1 MKRMGIGLTFAAG
14 AFLISGCSPEVSGN
28 DNDEPKKMRLAV
40 ATSEDRSLT
49 QGLYEFQE
57 IVEEETN
64 GEIDVEV
71 YPSGVLGG
79 DRKVLEGMQL
89 NTIQGTTVSTGPVAQ
104 FAPIFN
110 LFDLPYL
117 FEDRETAHETLD
129 SSIGEELLE
138 ELPEQNLVGLNYWEN
153 GFRQLTNSQREIDSL
168 EDVKGLDIRTLEND
182 LHLQLWNEL
191 GANPTP
197 MSYTELYVGLEQGT
211 VDGQEN
217 PVGNVVNDN
226 FYEVQPYL
234 TETNHVYNASLFA
247 LSKPFWDSLSDNEK
261 TIVEDAAEEAKE
273 YQRDLNEEES
283 EEGIDFLEEQ
293 GVTVTEL
300 SDSEREDFEEAAQPV
315 YDTFTEEH
323 GSEELDR
330 IRARAEEAGN

>member
-1 MKRMGIGLTFAAG
+1 MKKTGLGLTVAAG

-28 DNDEPKKMRLAV
+28 QSDEPKKMRLAV

-79 DRKVLEGMQL
+79 DRQVLEGMQL

-104 FAPIFN
+104 FAPVFN

-129 SSIGEELLE
+129 SSIGEDLLE

-168 EDVKGLDIRTLEND
+168 EDVEGLDIRTLEND
-182 LHLQLWNEL
+182 LHMQLWEEL

-234 TETNHVYNASLFA
+234 TETDHVYNASLFA
-247 LSKPFWDSLSDNEK
+247 LSKPFWDSLSDEEK
-261 TIVEDAAEEAKE
+261 TIVENAADEAKE

-283 EEGIDFLEEQ
+283 EEGIDFLKEQ

-300 SDSEREDFEEAAQPV
+300 SDSEKENFEEAAQPV

-330 IRARAEEAGN
+330 IRDRAEEAEN